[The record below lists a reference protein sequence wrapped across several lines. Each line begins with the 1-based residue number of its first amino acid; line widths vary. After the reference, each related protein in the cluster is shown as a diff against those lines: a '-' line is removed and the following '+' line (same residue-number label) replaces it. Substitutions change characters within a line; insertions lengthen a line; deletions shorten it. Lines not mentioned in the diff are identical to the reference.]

1 MLKIGKYIRIS
12 VLTPLLFFLCCLIG
26 KLEIIS
32 VSYGVMLLHEL
43 CHTVAALCIGLKV
56 DKIILQPFGVN
67 LRLANRFVH
76 SLSDEMI
83 LYMSGPLF
91 NIVLALVSLFAY
103 SISKHYLCQYLY
115 FMNIALFVLNMLPI
129 MPLDGG
135 VILKKILG
143 YYLGTKTATTV
154 MKIVSGT
161 MLCGV
166 VIVCVWSVAVS
177 RINVSVLIIALFLL
191 GSVLQGEEKYDID
204 FVKSLMFAKQKEK
217 RKIKHILAKKD
228 ADILD
233 IAANFSNNRYCVVYL
248 TEENGRIFDTI
259 TEREIIDRLT

>member
-1 MLKIGKYIRIS
+1 MLKIGRYLSIS
-12 VLTPLLFFLCCLIG
+12 FLTPILFFVCHCIG
-26 KLEIIS
+26 KFEIIS

-43 CHTVAALCIGLKV
+43 CHMIAAVSVGLKV

-91 NIVLALVSLFAY
+91 NIALALISLFSY
-103 SISKHYLCQYLY
+103 SYTHHYLWQYLY
-115 FMNIALFVLNMLPI
+115 FMNIALFAINMLPI
-129 MPLDGG
+129 IPLDGG

-143 YYLGTKTATTV
+143 YYLGSKTATSV

-166 VIVCVWSVAVS
+166 VIVCVWSVTVS
-177 RINVSVLIIALFLL
+177 QINVSVLIIALFLL
-191 GSVLQGEEKYDID
+191 GSIMQGEEKYDVD
-204 FVKSLMFAKQKEK
+204 FVKTLIFAKQKEK

-228 ADILD
+228 SDMLD
-233 IAANFSNNRYCVVYL
+233 IAANFSNNRYSVVYL